1 MQCMPIFECP
11 TCKRQM
17 RYEALTEVP
26 FRPFC
31 SQKCK
36 LIDLGRWLNEEYR
49 VADEPSPEE
58 HDNQPGMDRPAD

>member
-1 MQCMPIFECP
+1 
-11 TCKRQM
+11 M